1 MRSDPSENSRRLYS
15 IASAQAGYFTSKQ
28 AEEAGYNTRLQH
40 FHHHRRNWD
49 HIESGIFRLR
59 NFPHSQWEDLVRWSL
74 WSRDKKGQI
83 RAVVSHE
90 TAATV
95 HELADYLPAK
105 THLTVPPNFHKVKV
119 KGCILHRAIIDKKDA
134 LQHAGFLV
142 TTPYRTL
149 QDLMRAGDR
158 DQLRQAVDEA
168 ARRGLITLAQKKKL
182 RLP

>member
-40 FHHHRRNWD
+40 FHRHRRNWD
-49 HIESGIFRLR
+49 HIEHGVFRLQ
-59 NFPHSQWEDLVRWSL
+59 NFPHSQWEDLARWSL
-74 WSRDKKGQI
+74 WSRDRKGVI

-105 THLTVPPNFHKVKV
+105 THLTVPPKFHKVKV
-119 KGCILHRAIIDKKDA
+119 KGCILHRAIIDKKET
-134 LQHAGFLV
+134 LQQEGFLV

-149 QDLMRAGDR
+149 QDLARSGDR
-158 DQLRQAVDEA
+158 DQLRLAAEQASQ
-168 ARRGLITLAQKKKL
+168 RGLITLAQRQSL
-182 RLP
+182 GTI